1 MNAASHSGTAES
13 VVSLDGEF
21 HLLLNL
27 IESRLRR
34 KEIVLAEEFAAE
46 LLDKAMD
53 FLLHEKVARMNR
65 LNRLLTSVMKLLL
78 GIVCASVLLMVLN
91 IQPFLGLKIFTA
103 GYILIA
109 LLAVVNYFLVERFH
123 RTIHAMTETY
133 KTESQRFIA
142 LLLDSVRVDDNPET
156 ALNMFCLAMM
166 Q

>member
-78 GIVCASVLLMVLN
+78 VIVCASVLLMVLN
-91 IQPFLGLKIFTA
+91 IQPFLGLKIFAA
-103 GYILIA
+103 GFMMIA
-109 LLAVVNYFLVERFH
+109 LLAAANHYLCQRFH
-123 RTIHAMTETY
+123 RAIHAMTETY
-133 KTESQRFIA
+133 KKESGRFRA
-142 LLLDSVRVDDNPET
+142 LLIDRVRVDDNPET

>member
-1 MNAASHSGTAES
+1 MNEEY
-13 VVSLDGEF
+13 DR
-21 HLLLNL
+21 LLNL

-34 KEIVLAEEFAAE
+34 KEIGLAEEFAEE
-46 LLDKAMD
+46 LLEKAMD
-53 FLLHEKVARMNR
+53 LLLYERAARMNR

-78 GIVCASVLLMVLN
+78 VIVCASVLLMVLN